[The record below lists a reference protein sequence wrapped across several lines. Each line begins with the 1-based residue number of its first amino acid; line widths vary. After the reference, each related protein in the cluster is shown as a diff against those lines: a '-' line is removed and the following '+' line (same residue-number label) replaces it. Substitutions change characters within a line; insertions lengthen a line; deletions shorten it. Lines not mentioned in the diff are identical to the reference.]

1 MTEKIFEESAKKEKK
16 VPHIKDL
23 MDMAKPTTHKD
34 RELLTKAYHFAEMA
48 HEGQLR
54 NSGDP
59 YFVHVFE
66 TAKNLANLG
75 MDTKT
80 IAAGL
85 LHDTVEDTK
94 VTEKELEKEFGEE
107 IATLVKGVTKLGKV
121 KYKGHDR
128 HVESLRKF
136 FIAASNDLR
145 VLIIKLADRLHNVQ
159 TLEYVREDKR
169 PRIALETIEIHA
181 PLANRLGMGKL
192 KGDLEDA
199 AFPYAYPKEYKEIVD
214 LLAERS
220 STKKKHLEEV
230 NKILKKELGRHP
242 EVHVDEINFRI
253 KHKYS
258 LWRKLQRYNMD
269 IEKIYD
275 ISALRIVVDTI
286 EECYRVL
293 GIVHSLWRPLP
304 GRIKD
309 YIAIPKPNGYRSLH
323 TTIFT
328 GDGGIVEVQIRTKE
342 MHAEAAYGVAA
353 HFMYKEQEHKRKKS
367 TQSGHLGGSKLE
379 WVENLVGLQK
389 MTEEPGKF
397 IEHLKMDFFRDRIFI
412 FTPKGDVVDLPEDS
426 TPIDFAYA
434 IHSNIG
440 NHIYGAKVGS
450 RFISLD
456 EKLKNGDI
464 VDVMV
469 KKDCHPVAK
478 WLEHTKTALAK
489 KHIRSYMEKIA
500 RSPYSRKKS

>member
-1 MTEKIFEESAKKEKK
+1 M
-16 VPHIKDL
+16 DL
-23 MDMAKPTTHKD
+23 ANPSTHKD
-34 RELLTKAYHFAEMA
+34 RELLTKAYHFSELA
-48 HEGQLR
+48 HRDQFR

-66 TAKNLANLG
+66 TAKNLASLG

-85 LHDTVEDTK
+85 LHDTVEDTHI
-94 VTEKELEKEFGEE
+94 TAKELEKEFGEE
-107 IATLVKGVTKLGKV
+107 IATLVAGVTKLGKV
-121 KYKGHDR
+121 KYQGHDR

-136 FIAASNDLR
+136 FIAVSNDLR

-159 TLEYVREDKR
+159 TLQYVREDKR
-169 PRIALETIEIHA
+169 ARIALETIEIHA

-192 KGDLEDA
+192 KGELEDA
-199 AFPYAYPKEYKEIVD
+199 AFPYAYPKEYQEIVN

-220 STKKKHLEEV
+220 SAKKKHLEEV
-230 NKILKKELGRHP
+230 NKILKKELSH
-242 EVHVDEINFRI
+242 HQDIHLSEIDCRI

-293 GIVHSLWRPLP
+293 GVVHSLWRPLP

-353 HFMYKEQEHKRKKS
+353 HFIYKEQEHKKKKS
-367 TQSGHLGGSKLE
+367 GLNGNPNGSKLE
-379 WVENLVGLQK
+379 WVDQLVGLQK
-389 MTEEPGKF
+389 VTQEPGKF

-434 IHSNIG
+434 IHSDIG
-440 NHIYGAKVGS
+440 NHIYG
-450 RFISLD
+450 
-456 EKLKNGDI
+456 N
-464 VDVMV
+464 
-469 KKDCHPVAK
+469 
-478 WLEHTKTALAK
+478 
-489 KHIRSYMEKIA
+489 
-500 RSPYSRKKS
+500 